1 MARRGASGSNM
12 TSRILSS
19 EELRPLAMFNDRHVT
34 YFCYG
39 AHQLEWKL
47 SDCSDMGNSESSV
60 EEHVEQARKTGVC
73 SLKERKLSQVRPKM
87 RKSS

>member
-34 YFCYG
+34 FFCYG
-39 AHQLEWKL
+39 AHRL
-47 SDCSDMGNSESSV
+47 
-60 EEHVEQARKTGVC
+60 
-73 SLKERKLSQVRPKM
+73 ERKLSENSTARHGKLGKFSGRTRGAGEKDWRLLSQGAQAVASKA
-87 RKSS
+87 KDA